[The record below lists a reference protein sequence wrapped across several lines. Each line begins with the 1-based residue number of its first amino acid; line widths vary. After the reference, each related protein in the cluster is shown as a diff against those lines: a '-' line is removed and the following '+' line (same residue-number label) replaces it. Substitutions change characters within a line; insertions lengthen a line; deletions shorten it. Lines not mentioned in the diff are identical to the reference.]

1 METVHEAISSLHS
14 FVEYELFIFTF
25 WIGPLHSFCNNYKGK
40 QKKGQVAKNDNEN
53 NKKLNDLRMS
63 YVGLTHVVHYQDETI
78 KIYRRK
84 QMNCNYNLLKNYKT
98 SLEK

>member
-1 METVHEAISSLHS
+1 
-14 FVEYELFIFTF
+14 
-25 WIGPLHSFCNNYKGK
+25 
-40 QKKGQVAKNDNEN
+40 
-53 NKKLNDLRMS
+53 MS